1 MIRRER
7 KFYSE
12 EFRERVL
19 TAYYN
24 SNESVDMIARR
35 FQVKRDTV
43 SSWVHRKRVASNKSK
58 GQGHKLVWFT
68 LIIIMIPVVI
78 VGYVLLTSIGG
89 QNHPVEGSRFSKT
102 DLDPAITDDNISS
115 LESAL
120 SNIEN
125 VDKVSVN
132 LLSATLRVHID
143 LVDSATDDVASA
155 AIDSAYNI
163 VNEQL
168 PIDTY
173 FTNKDGSKMYDLE
186 IDSYNYLI
194 DDTHT
199 ADGWTYLKL
208 TKTGAS
214 SGPITDNMTAAKDAE
229 LSNQLK
235 AASEQIQQNNANAQ
249 NEEDGQ

>member
-1 MIRRER
+1 MA
-7 KFYSE
+7 K
-12 EFRERVL
+12 
-19 TAYYN
+19 
-24 SNESVDMIARR
+24 M
-35 FQVKRDTV
+35 K
-43 SSWVHRKRVASNKSK
+43 RKRVASNKPT

-68 LIIIMIPVVI
+68 VIIIMIPVVI
-78 VGYVLLTSIGG
+78 VGYVLLASLGG
-89 QNHPVEGSRFSKT
+89 QNRPVEGSRFSKK
-102 DLDPAITDDNISS
+102 DLDPAITDDNIST

-125 VDKVSVN
+125 VEKVSVN

-143 LVDSATDDVASA
+143 LIDSATDDVASA
-155 AIDSAYNI
+155 AINSAYSVI
-163 VNEQL
+163 NEQL

-214 SGPITDNMTAAKDAE
+214 DGPVTDNMTVAKDAE

-235 AASEQIQQNNANAQ
+235 VASDQIQQNIANAQ
-249 NEEDGQ
+249 NSDDGQ

>member
-1 MIRRER
+1 MA
-7 KFYSE
+7 K
-12 EFRERVL
+12 
-19 TAYYN
+19 
-24 SNESVDMIARR
+24 M
-35 FQVKRDTV
+35 K
-43 SSWVHRKRVASNKSK
+43 RKRVASNKPT

-68 LIIIMIPVVI
+68 VIIIMIPVVI
-78 VGYVLLTSIGG
+78 VGYVLLASLGG
-89 QNHPVEGSRFSKT
+89 QNRPVEGSRFSKK
-102 DLDPAITDDNISS
+102 DLDPAITDDNIST

-125 VDKVSVN
+125 VEKVSVS

-143 LVDSATDDVASA
+143 LIDSATDDVASA
-155 AIDSAYNI
+155 AINSAYSVI
-163 VNEQL
+163 NEQL

-214 SGPITDNMTAAKDAE
+214 DGPVTDNMTVAKDAE

-235 AASEQIQQNNANAQ
+235 AASDQIQQNIANAQ
-249 NEEDGQ
+249 NSDDGQ

>member
-1 MIRRER
+1 MA
-7 KFYSE
+7 K
-12 EFRERVL
+12 
-19 TAYYN
+19 
-24 SNESVDMIARR
+24 M
-35 FQVKRDTV
+35 K
-43 SSWVHRKRVASNKSK
+43 RKRVASNKPT

-68 LIIIMIPVVI
+68 VIIIMVPVVI
-78 VGYVLLTSIGG
+78 VGYVLLASLGG
-89 QNHPVEGSRFSKT
+89 QNRPVEGSRFSKK
-102 DLDPAITDDNISS
+102 DLDPAITDDNIST

-125 VDKVSVN
+125 VEKVSVN

-143 LVDSATDDVASA
+143 LIDSATDDVASA
-155 AIDSAYNI
+155 AINSAYSVI
-163 VNEQL
+163 NEQL

-214 SGPITDNMTAAKDAE
+214 DGPVTDNMTVAKDAE

-235 AASEQIQQNNANAQ
+235 AASDQIQQNIANAQ
-249 NEEDGQ
+249 NSDDGQ

>member
-1 MIRRER
+1 MA
-7 KFYSE
+7 K
-12 EFRERVL
+12 
-19 TAYYN
+19 
-24 SNESVDMIARR
+24 M
-35 FQVKRDTV
+35 K
-43 SSWVHRKRVASNKSK
+43 RKRVASNKPT

-68 LIIIMIPVVI
+68 VIIIMIPVVI
-78 VGYVLLTSIGG
+78 VGYVLLASLGG
-89 QNHPVEGSRFSKT
+89 QNRPVEGSRFSKK
-102 DLDPAITDDNISS
+102 DLDPAITDDNIST

-125 VDKVSVN
+125 VEKVSVN

-143 LVDSATDDVASA
+143 LIDSATDDVASA
-155 AIDSAYNI
+155 AINSAYSVI
-163 VNEQL
+163 NEQL

-208 TKTGAS
+208 TKTDAS
-214 SGPITDNMTAAKDAE
+214 DGPVTDNMTVAKDAE

-235 AASEQIQQNNANAQ
+235 AASDQIQQNIANAQ
-249 NEEDGQ
+249 NSDDGQ

>member
-1 MIRRER
+1 MA
-7 KFYSE
+7 K
-12 EFRERVL
+12 
-19 TAYYN
+19 
-24 SNESVDMIARR
+24 M
-35 FQVKRDTV
+35 K
-43 SSWVHRKRVASNKSK
+43 RKRVASNKPT

-68 LIIIMIPVVI
+68 VIIIMIPVVI
-78 VGYVLLTSIGG
+78 VGYVLLASLGG
-89 QNHPVEGSRFSKT
+89 QNRPVEGSRFSKK
-102 DLDPAITDDNISS
+102 DLDPAITDDNIST

-125 VDKVSVN
+125 VEKVSVN

-143 LVDSATDDVASA
+143 LIDSATDDVASA
-155 AIDSAYNI
+155 AINSAYSVI
-163 VNEQL
+163 NEQL

-214 SGPITDNMTAAKDAE
+214 DGPVTDNMTVAKDAE

-235 AASEQIQQNNANAQ
+235 AASDQMFLEL
-249 NEEDGQ
+249 

>member
-1 MIRRER
+1 MA
-7 KFYSE
+7 K
-12 EFRERVL
+12 
-19 TAYYN
+19 
-24 SNESVDMIARR
+24 M
-35 FQVKRDTV
+35 K
-43 SSWVHRKRVASNKSK
+43 RKRVASNKPT

-68 LIIIMIPVVI
+68 VIIIMIPVVI
-78 VGYVLLTSIGG
+78 VGYVLLASLGG
-89 QNHPVEGSRFSKT
+89 QNRPVEGSRFSKK
-102 DLDPAITDDNISS
+102 DLDPAITDDNIST

-125 VDKVSVN
+125 VEKVSVN

-143 LVDSATDDVASA
+143 LIDSATDDVASA
-155 AIDSAYNI
+155 AINSTYSVI
-163 VNEQL
+163 NEQL

-214 SGPITDNMTAAKDAE
+214 DGPVTDNMTVAKDAE

-235 AASEQIQQNNANAQ
+235 AASDQIQQNIANAQ
-249 NEEDGQ
+249 NSDDGQ

>member
-1 MIRRER
+1 MA
-7 KFYSE
+7 K
-12 EFRERVL
+12 
-19 TAYYN
+19 
-24 SNESVDMIARR
+24 M
-35 FQVKRDTV
+35 K
-43 SSWVHRKRVASNKSK
+43 RKRVASNKPT
-58 GQGHKLVWFT
+58 GQGHKLIWFT
-68 LIIIMIPVVI
+68 VIIIMIPVVI
-78 VGYVLLTSIGG
+78 VGYVLLASLGG
-89 QNHPVEGSRFSKT
+89 QNRPVEGSRFSKK
-102 DLDPAITDDNISS
+102 DLDPAITDDNIST

-125 VDKVSVN
+125 VEKVSVN

-143 LVDSATDDVASA
+143 LIDSATDDVASA
-155 AIDSAYNI
+155 AINSAYSVI
-163 VNEQL
+163 NEQL

-214 SGPITDNMTAAKDAE
+214 DGPVTDNMTVAKDAE

-235 AASEQIQQNNANAQ
+235 AASDQIQQNIANAQ
-249 NEEDGQ
+249 NSDDGQ

>member
-1 MIRRER
+1 MA
-7 KFYSE
+7 K
-12 EFRERVL
+12 
-19 TAYYN
+19 
-24 SNESVDMIARR
+24 M
-35 FQVKRDTV
+35 K
-43 SSWVHRKRVASNKSK
+43 RKRVASNKPT

-68 LIIIMIPVVI
+68 VIIIMIPVVI
-78 VGYVLLTSIGG
+78 VGYVLLASLGG
-89 QNHPVEGSRFSKT
+89 QNRPVEGSRFSKK
-102 DLDPAITDDNISS
+102 DLDPAITDDNIST

-125 VDKVSVN
+125 VEKVSVN

-143 LVDSATDDVASA
+143 LIDSATDDVASA
-155 AIDSAYNI
+155 AINSAYSVI
-163 VNEQL
+163 NEQL

-173 FTNKDGSKMYDLE
+173 FTNKDASKMYDLE

-214 SGPITDNMTAAKDAE
+214 DGPVTDNMTVAKDAE

-235 AASEQIQQNNANAQ
+235 AASDQIQQNIANAQ
-249 NEEDGQ
+249 NSDDGQ

>member
-1 MIRRER
+1 
-7 KFYSE
+7 
-12 EFRERVL
+12 
-19 TAYYN
+19 
-24 SNESVDMIARR
+24 
-35 FQVKRDTV
+35 
-43 SSWVHRKRVASNKSK
+43 
-58 GQGHKLVWFT
+58 
-68 LIIIMIPVVI
+68 MIPVVI
-78 VGYVLLTSIGG
+78 VGYVLLTSLGG
-89 QNHPVEGSRFSKT
+89 QNRPVEGSRFSKK
-102 DLDPAITDDNISS
+102 DLDPAITDDNIST

-125 VDKVSVN
+125 VEKVSVN

-143 LVDSATDDVASA
+143 LIDSATDDVASA
-155 AIDSAYNI
+155 AINSAYSVI
-163 VNEQL
+163 NEQL

-214 SGPITDNMTAAKDAE
+214 DGPVTDNMTVAKDAE

-235 AASEQIQQNNANAQ
+235 AASDQIQQNIANAQ
-249 NEEDGQ
+249 NSDDGQ

>member
-1 MIRRER
+1 MA
-7 KFYSE
+7 K
-12 EFRERVL
+12 
-19 TAYYN
+19 
-24 SNESVDMIARR
+24 M
-35 FQVKRDTV
+35 K
-43 SSWVHRKRVASNKSK
+43 RKRVASNKPT

-68 LIIIMIPVVI
+68 VIIIMIPVVI
-78 VGYVLLTSIGG
+78 VGYVLLASLGG
-89 QNHPVEGSRFSKT
+89 QNRPVEGSRFSKKY
-102 DLDPAITDDNISS
+102 LDPAIST

-125 VDKVSVN
+125 VEKVSVN

-143 LVDSATDDVASA
+143 LIDSATDDVASA
-155 AIDSAYNI
+155 AINSAYSVI
-163 VNEQL
+163 NEQL

-214 SGPITDNMTAAKDAE
+214 DGPVTDNMTVAKDAE

-235 AASEQIQQNNANAQ
+235 AASDQIQQNIANAQ
-249 NEEDGQ
+249 NSDDGQ

>member
-1 MIRRER
+1 MAKMKRR
-7 KFYSE
+7 
-12 EFRERVL
+12 
-19 TAYYN
+19 
-24 SNESVDMIARR
+24 RR
-35 FQVKRDTV
+35 T
-43 SSWVHRKRVASNKSK
+43 SNKPT

-68 LIIIMIPVVI
+68 VIIIMIPVVI
-78 VGYVLLTSIGG
+78 VGYVLLTSLGG
-89 QNHPVEGSRFSKT
+89 QNRPVEGSRFSKA
-102 DLDPAITDDNISS
+102 DLDPAITKDNISS

-120 SNIEN
+120 GNIDN
-125 VDKVSVN
+125 VEKVSVN

-143 LVDSATDDVASA
+143 LVDSATDDVANVA
-155 AIDSAYNI
+155 LDSAYNI

-173 FTNKDGSKMYDLE
+173 FTNKDSSKMYDLE

-214 SGPITDNMTAAKDAE
+214 DGPVTDNMTTAKDPE

-235 AASEQIQQNNANAQ
+235 AASEQIQQNIANAK
-249 NEEDGQ
+249 NEDDGQ

>member
-1 MIRRER
+1 MAKMKRRR
-7 KFYSE
+7 H
-12 EFRERVL
+12 
-19 TAYYN
+19 T
-24 SNESVDMIARR
+24 
-35 FQVKRDTV
+35 
-43 SSWVHRKRVASNKSK
+43 SNKPT

-68 LIIIMIPVVI
+68 VIIIMIPVVI
-78 VGYVLLTSIGG
+78 VGYVLLTSLGG
-89 QNHPVEGSRFSKT
+89 QNRPVEGSRFSKT
-102 DLDPAITDDNISS
+102 DLDPAITKDNISS

-120 SNIEN
+120 GNIDN
-125 VDKVSVN
+125 VEKVSVN

-155 AIDSAYNI
+155 ALDSAYNI

-173 FTNKDGSKMYDLE
+173 FTNKDSSKMYDLE

-208 TKTGAS
+208 SKTGAS
-214 SGPITDNMTAAKDAE
+214 DGPVTDNMTTAKDPD

-235 AASEQIQQNNANAQ
+235 AASEQIQQNIANAQ
-249 NEEDGQ
+249 NEDDGQ

>member
-1 MIRRER
+1 MA
-7 KFYSE
+7 K
-12 EFRERVL
+12 
-19 TAYYN
+19 
-24 SNESVDMIARR
+24 M
-35 FQVKRDTV
+35 K
-43 SSWVHRKRVASNKSK
+43 RKRVASNKPT

-68 LIIIMIPVVI
+68 VIIIMIPVVI
-78 VGYVLLTSIGG
+78 VGYVLLASLGG
-89 QNHPVEGSRFSKT
+89 QNRPVEGSRFSKK
-102 DLDPAITDDNISS
+102 DLDPAITDDNIST

-125 VDKVSVN
+125 VEKVSVN

-143 LVDSATDDVASA
+143 LIDSATDDVASA
-155 AIDSAYNI
+155 AINSAYSVI
-163 VNEQL
+163 NEQL

-173 FTNKDGSKMYDLE
+173 FANKDGSKMYDLE

-214 SGPITDNMTAAKDAE
+214 DGPVTDNMTVAKDAE

-235 AASEQIQQNNANAQ
+235 AASDQIQQNIANAQ
-249 NEEDGQ
+249 NNDDGQ

>member
-1 MIRRER
+1 MA
-7 KFYSE
+7 K
-12 EFRERVL
+12 
-19 TAYYN
+19 
-24 SNESVDMIARR
+24 M
-35 FQVKRDTV
+35 K
-43 SSWVHRKRVASNKSK
+43 RKRVASNKPT

-68 LIIIMIPVVI
+68 VIIIMIPVVI
-78 VGYVLLTSIGG
+78 VGYVLLASLGG
-89 QNHPVEGSRFSKT
+89 QNRPVEGSRFSKK
-102 DLDPAITDDNISS
+102 DLDPAITDDNIST

-125 VDKVSVN
+125 VEKVSVN

-143 LVDSATDDVASA
+143 LIDSATDDVASA
-155 AIDSAYNI
+155 AINSAYSVI
-163 VNEQL
+163 NEQL

>member
-1 MIRRER
+1 MA
-7 KFYSE
+7 K
-12 EFRERVL
+12 
-19 TAYYN
+19 
-24 SNESVDMIARR
+24 M
-35 FQVKRDTV
+35 K
-43 SSWVHRKRVASNKSK
+43 RKRVASNKPT

-68 LIIIMIPVVI
+68 VIIIMIPVVI
-78 VGYVLLTSIGG
+78 VGYVLLASLGG
-89 QNHPVEGSRFSKT
+89 QNRPVEGSRFSKK
-102 DLDPAITDDNISS
+102 DLDPAITDDNIST

-125 VDKVSVN
+125 VEKVSVN

-143 LVDSATDDVASA
+143 LIDSATDDVASA
-155 AIDSAYNI
+155 AINSAYSVI
-163 VNEQL
+163 NEQL

-199 ADGWTYLKL
+199 VDGWTYLKL

-214 SGPITDNMTAAKDAE
+214 DGPVTDNMTVAKDAE

-235 AASEQIQQNNANAQ
+235 AASDQIQQNIANAQ
-249 NEEDGQ
+249 NSDDGQ

>member
-1 MIRRER
+1 MA
-7 KFYSE
+7 K
-12 EFRERVL
+12 
-19 TAYYN
+19 
-24 SNESVDMIARR
+24 M
-35 FQVKRDTV
+35 K
-43 SSWVHRKRVASNKSK
+43 RKRVASNKPT

-68 LIIIMIPVVI
+68 VIIIMIPVVI
-78 VGYVLLTSIGG
+78 VGYVLLASLGG
-89 QNHPVEGSRFSKT
+89 QNRPVEGSRFSKK
-102 DLDPAITDDNISS
+102 DLDPAITDDNIST

-125 VDKVSVN
+125 VEKVSVN

-143 LVDSATDDVASA
+143 LIDSATDDVASA
-155 AIDSAYNI
+155 AINSAYSVI
-163 VNEQL
+163 NEQL

-186 IDSYNYLI
+186 VDSYNYLI

-214 SGPITDNMTAAKDAE
+214 DGPVTDNMTVAKDAE

-235 AASEQIQQNNANAQ
+235 AASDQIQQNIANAQ
-249 NEEDGQ
+249 NSDDGQ

>member
-1 MIRRER
+1 MA
-7 KFYSE
+7 K
-12 EFRERVL
+12 
-19 TAYYN
+19 
-24 SNESVDMIARR
+24 M
-35 FQVKRDTV
+35 K
-43 SSWVHRKRVASNKSK
+43 RKRVASNKPT

-68 LIIIMIPVVI
+68 VIIIMIPVVI
-78 VGYVLLTSIGG
+78 VGYVLLASLGG
-89 QNHPVEGSRFSKT
+89 QNRPVEGSRFSKK
-102 DLDPAITDDNISS
+102 DLDPAITDDNIST

-125 VDKVSVN
+125 VEKVSVN

-143 LVDSATDDVASA
+143 LIDSATDDVASA
-155 AIDSAYNI
+155 AINSAYSVI
-163 VNEQL
+163 NEQL

-186 IDSYNYLI
+186 IDSYNYSI

-214 SGPITDNMTAAKDAE
+214 DGPVTDNMTVAKDAE

-235 AASEQIQQNNANAQ
+235 AASDQIQQNIANAQ
-249 NEEDGQ
+249 NSDDGQ

>member
-1 MIRRER
+1 MA
-7 KFYSE
+7 K
-12 EFRERVL
+12 
-19 TAYYN
+19 
-24 SNESVDMIARR
+24 M
-35 FQVKRDTV
+35 K
-43 SSWVHRKRVASNKSK
+43 RKRVASNKSK

-68 LIIIMIPVVI
+68 LIIILIPVVI

-115 LESAL
+115 
-120 SNIEN
+120 
-125 VDKVSVN
+125 

-249 NEEDGQ
+249 NE

>member
-1 MIRRER
+1 MA
-7 KFYSE
+7 K
-12 EFRERVL
+12 
-19 TAYYN
+19 
-24 SNESVDMIARR
+24 M
-35 FQVKRDTV
+35 K
-43 SSWVHRKRVASNKSK
+43 RKRVASNKPT

-68 LIIIMIPVVI
+68 VIIIMIPVVI
-78 VGYVLLTSIGG
+78 VGYVLLASLGG
-89 QNHPVEGSRFSKT
+89 QNRPVEGSRFSKK
-102 DLDPAITDDNISS
+102 DLDPAITDDNIST

-125 VDKVSVN
+125 VEKVNVN

-143 LVDSATDDVASA
+143 LIDSATDDVASA
-155 AIDSAYNI
+155 AINSAYSVI
-163 VNEQL
+163 NEQL

-214 SGPITDNMTAAKDAE
+214 DGPVTDNMTVAKDAE

-235 AASEQIQQNNANAQ
+235 AASDQIQQNIANAQ
-249 NEEDGQ
+249 NNDDGQ

>member
-1 MIRRER
+1 MA
-7 KFYSE
+7 K
-12 EFRERVL
+12 
-19 TAYYN
+19 
-24 SNESVDMIARR
+24 M
-35 FQVKRDTV
+35 K
-43 SSWVHRKRVASNKSK
+43 RKRVASNKSK

-102 DLDPAITDDNISS
+102 DLDPAITDSSISS
-115 LESAL
+115 LETSL
-120 SNIEN
+120 TSIDN
-125 VDKVSVN
+125 VEKASVD
-132 LLSATLRVHID
+132 LLSATLRVHLD
-143 LVDSATDDVASA
+143 LVDSATDDVANQA
-155 AIDSAYNI
+155 LDSAYNI
-163 VNEQL
+163 VNDQL

-214 SGPITDNMTAAKDAE
+214 KGPVTDNMTTAKDPE
-229 LSNQLK
+229 LASQLK
-235 AASEQIQQNNANAQ
+235 AASDQIQQNIENAQ